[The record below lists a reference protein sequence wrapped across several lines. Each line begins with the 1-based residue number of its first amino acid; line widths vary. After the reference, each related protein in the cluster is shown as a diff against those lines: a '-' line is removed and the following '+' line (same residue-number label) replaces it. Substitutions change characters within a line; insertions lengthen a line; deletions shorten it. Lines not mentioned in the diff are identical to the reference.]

1 MLSLHPFI
9 PVTDIDRHSSGLS
22 PNGPDPDPQLR
33 MWCLIPG
40 QLSRIA
46 DPRLVGGS
54 IYMPLEVQQAMDEM
68 NHPVYARQPHL
79 YTDPS
84 ERVWLVPGFARGSA
98 TSEVL
103 SDCALI
109 FIFCNRDGPHT
120 MYGLG
125 LIFSCHISIFF
136 LSAIDFDSQIFSGA
150 PPFHYSIFRAGVELI
165 GVNWQW
171 QYQ

>member
-68 NHPVYARQPHL
+68 NHPVYARQPQPLFTGSGLSPNGPDPDPQPRMWYLIPGQLSRIADPRLVGGSIYMPLEVQQAMDEMNHPVYARQPHL

-84 ERVWLVPGFARGSA
+84 ERF
-98 TSEVL
+98 
-103 SDCALI
+103 
-109 FIFCNRDGPHT
+109 
-120 MYGLG
+120 
-125 LIFSCHISIFF
+125 
-136 LSAIDFDSQIFSGA
+136 
-150 PPFHYSIFRAGVELI
+150 
-165 GVNWQW
+165 
-171 QYQ
+171 